1 MAIADD
7 INLLINNIENTGVES
22 RHGHEP
28 TDQRSTA
35 APAS

>member
-7 INLLINNIENTGVES
+7 IALLINSTENTGVES

-28 TDQRSTA
+28 TDQHITA